1 MNWKTKALEELSQ
14 NAKVEGVPG
23 QENIYL
29 VTVLSNEGPIK
40 TLVRLDEA
48 NERYH
53 YMNAQEHALD
63 SVSELI
69 ESMQE
74 HLEVEQQA

>member
-1 MNWKTKALEELSQ
+1 MNWKTAALEELRK
-14 NAKVEGVPG
+14 NAKVEEVPG

-29 VTVLSNEGPIK
+29 VSVQSGEGLIS
-40 TLVRLDEA
+40 TLVRLDEV

-74 HLEVEQQA
+74 HLEAEQQA

>member
-1 MNWKTKALEELSQ
+1 MNWKTAALEELRK
-14 NAKVEGVPG
+14 NAKVEEVPG

-29 VTVLSNEGPIK
+29 VSVQSGEGLIR
-40 TLVRLDEA
+40 TLVRLDEV

-74 HLEVEQQA
+74 HLEAEQQA